1 MVTRISFCLSC
12 YNSIIAQPEHPSSPT
27 IGYPAAR
34 EKSNLGEPAFGLVIV
49 LNTLTHTHFFI
60 LVSFGDAYTVFKIM
74 GSEHHRVIRPARLL
88 FCLRFSC
95 FLRCF

>member
-12 YNSIIAQPEHPSSPT
+12 YNSIIAQPEHPFSPT

-49 LNTLTHTHFFI
+49 LNTLTHIHISLSWFHLAMLI
-60 LVSFGDAYTVFKIM
+60 LYSKSWVRIIIG
-74 GSEHHRVIRPARLL
+74 
-88 FCLRFSC
+88 
-95 FLRCF
+95 